1 MLCCGDVNIEV
12 SKALMHLQQCGDSV
26 ATFLAIAALQEF
38 LSFVEINNNNAGK
51 CGVKILA

>member
-1 MLCCGDVNIEV
+1 LLCCGDVNIEV

-26 ATFLAIAALQEF
+26 ATFLVIAALQEF